1 MKRILFLLLALPM
14 LVVMVSCDHTDDVN
28 VTFSMDFGPDV
39 TVVNG
44 KAYVVSTGT
53 FKIKG
58 IGVRPVNTKH
68 SAAITQVAY
77 WINGLPVYP
86 ITNVAPFGMSIAAE
100 NLAEGINTV
109 TMDMTVIET
118 DCPISTAV
126 AQIDVVVVPTAEDIP
141 SEGVEPSTNHALPFH
156 MK

>member
-1 MKRILFLLLALPM
+1 
-14 LVVMVSCDHTDDVN
+14 
-28 VTFSMDFGPDV
+28 
-39 TVVNG
+39 
-44 KAYVVSTGT
+44 
-53 FKIKG
+53 
-58 IGVRPVNTKH
+58 
-68 SAAITQVAY
+68 
-77 WINGLPVYP
+77 
-86 ITNVAPFGMSIAAE
+86 MSIAAE

-126 AQIDVVVVPTAEDIP
+126 AQIDVVVVPAAEDIP

>member
-14 LVVMVSCDHTDDVN
+14 LVVIVSCDHTDDVN

-53 FKIKG
+53 FEIKG

-68 SAAITQVAY
+68 SAAITQWPTGSMACR
-77 WINGLPVYP
+77 
-86 ITNVAPFGMSIAAE
+86 SI
-100 NLAEGINTV
+100 L
-109 TMDMTVIET
+109 
-118 DCPISTAV
+118 
-126 AQIDVVVVPTAEDIP
+126 
-141 SEGVEPSTNHALPFH
+141 
-156 MK
+156 